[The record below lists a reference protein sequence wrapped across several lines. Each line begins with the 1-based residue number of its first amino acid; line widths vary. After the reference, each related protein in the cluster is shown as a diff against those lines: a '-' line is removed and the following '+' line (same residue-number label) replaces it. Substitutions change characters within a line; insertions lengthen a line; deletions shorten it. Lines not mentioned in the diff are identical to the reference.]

1 MLRSSDLIS
10 SKENYTTTGH
20 ILNSVAVF
28 QSGRIES
35 APQSCNLFWTVTCEI
50 RETIVS
56 LYIDSLRSVILNSW
70 NTYLPLLWTIE
81 WGALNPRPLDRS
93 HENSKVK
100 PPKAGIVL
108 RWLTF
113 LALVSSASYHLWSTQ
128 SHWRYP
134 GELDISVK
142 HAGN

>member
-1 MLRSSDLIS
+1 MLRSSDLIPLRG
-10 SKENYTTTGH
+10 NYTTTGH
-20 ILNSVAVF
+20 ILNSVAVV

-35 APQSCNLFWTVTCEI
+35 APQSCNLFWTAKCEI

-56 LYIDSLRSVILNSW
+56 SYLDSLRSVILNSW
-70 NTYLPLLWTIE
+70 NTHLSLLWTTE
-81 WGALNPRPLDRS
+81 WGALNPRPLHRS

-100 PPKAGIVL
+100 PPKARIVL

-113 LALVSSASYHLWSTQ
+113 LALVSSAPYHLWSTQ

-142 HAGN
+142 HVGN